1 MNTLKKLKDET
12 RKIFLEKRAS
22 MDPSLKKARDKKVC
36 SCALSLASYR
46 YADCVLMYA
55 ALDDEI
61 DIMPVAEDALKK
73 GKKVAFPRCN
83 REEHTMDFHFVTSL
97 EELKVD
103 SYGIREPSADLP
115 VFNASEHNGGVIC
128 FVPGLI
134 YDKKGYRLGYGKG
147 FYDRY
152 LSGLQGNII
161 GVVYSDFIVPTV
173 PIGKYDVS
181 LNILLTEKGV
191 VVTGEN

>member
-1 MNTLKKLKDET
+1 MNTLKKVKDET
-12 RKIFLEKRAS
+12 RKEFLEKRAL
-22 MDPSLKKARDKKVC
+22 MDPSVKKARDKKIC
-36 SCALSLASYR
+36 SCATSLASYR
-46 YADCVLMYA
+46 FADCVLIYA
-55 ALDDEI
+55 PLDDEI

-83 REEHTMDFHFVTSL
+83 KEEHTMDFHFVNSL
-97 EELKVD
+97 DDLKID

-115 VFNASEHNGGVIC
+115 VFEGNSFEGNVLC

-152 LSGLQGNII
+152 LSGLRGNII
-161 GVVYSDFIVPTV
+161 GVVYSDFIVPSV
-173 PIGKYDVS
+173 PIGKFDVS
-181 LNILLTEKGV
+181 LKILLTEKGV

>member
-1 MNTLKKLKDET
+1 MNTVKKIKDET
-12 RKIFLEKRAS
+12 RKVFLEKRAS
-22 MDPSLKKARDKKVC
+22 MDPSQKKERDEKIC
-36 SCALSLASYR
+36 ACALSLASYR
-46 YADCVLMYA
+46 FADCVLMYA
-55 ALDDEI
+55 PLNNEI
-61 DIMPVAEDALKK
+61 DIMAVAEDALKK

-83 REEHTMDFHFVTSL
+83 KEEHTMDFHFVTSL
-97 EELKVD
+97 DELKVD
-103 SYGIREPSADLP
+103 SYGIREPSANLP
-115 VFNASEHNGGVIC
+115 VFDPGNNEGNLIC
-128 FVPGLI
+128 FVPALI

-161 GVVYSDFIVPTV
+161 GVVYSDFIVSSV

-181 LNILLTEKGV
+181 LSILLTEKGV